1 MSFIP
6 LSRVEEGE
14 RLVWGFL
21 DETPDRD
28 GECFDYASSKPHF
41 QQWSASL
48 REASGGKNLGNMR
61 EMHSR
66 AAAGG
71 LVDIQFDDANKR
83 IALCGRIVDDGA
95 WAKVRA
101 GVYTGF
107 SPGGKLDRFRA
118 GGQRRYTAKPTELS
132 LVDLPSN
139 PNATFTMLKAAGG
152 EESVSFVPTP
162 ESDDP
167 VAVAE
172 RLAGA
177 GTRIAFAGEVLALG
191 AGTLAKMWGA
201 TDDLPED
208 ERLEKRAF
216 SSAERKKLAKDGK
229 ALPDGSFPIET
240 KADLEA
246 AIHAIGRAKDQDAAK
261 QHIIERAK
269 ALDATDLLPDGWL
282 PKDGGKDKLMAKDGA
297 SAPMAKGLFTVSC
310 LSGLIA
316 QLADIA
322 EGVTAEAAAEADG
335 SDLPAALADW
345 IAQGAEILT
354 SMASEESGEAVARL
368 RAAVTALPA
377 MSEAESGAG
386 DPDAA
391 DGGMAKRAG
400 MLTARMV
407 KMAGQM
413 AGLRED
419 LGAATAREA
428 ALLAEVTK
436 LQALPAAP
444 KGRLRA
450 VGKGDDIA
458 PADPRDS
465 AEEAAIAAMPDGF
478 DKAVALHRIGLRRA
492 VRTTH

>member
-201 TDDLPED
+201 SDDLPED

-282 PKDGGKDKLMAKDGA
+282 PKDGA

-377 MSEAESGAG
+377 MSEADS
-386 DPDAA
+386 DAA

-450 VGKGDDIA
+450 VGKGDDIT